1 MNFLVAALFAATD
14 DEVITFALMS
24 KLMLEQQWRAVY
36 SDDLLE
42 VVKIGKKVEKWLELQ
57 HPKVAGLLNEAGT
70 VLSV

>member
-14 DEVITFALMS
+14 DEVIKFALMS

-57 HPKVAGLLNEAGT
+57 HPKVA
-70 VLSV
+70 